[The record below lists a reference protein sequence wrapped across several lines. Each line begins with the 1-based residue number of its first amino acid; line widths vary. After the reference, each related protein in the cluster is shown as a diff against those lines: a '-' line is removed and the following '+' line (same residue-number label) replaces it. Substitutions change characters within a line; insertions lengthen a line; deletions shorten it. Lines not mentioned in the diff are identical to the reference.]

1 MTYDIRKEGGK
12 KTEKFR
18 MMEDDRLLIDIIYIN
33 IYIYNITIANKNQ
46 KQHGSILNRKKGV
59 FPVKALHRQPP
70 LSPTLFK

>member
-33 IYIYNITIANKNQ
+33 IYI
-46 KQHGSILNRKKGV
+46 
-59 FPVKALHRQPP
+59 
-70 LSPTLFK
+70 